1 MKIYQNSTEME
12 ANDLKIYQKQKI
24 SGNLK
29 KLQQKF
35 MKSFVRTCDLNFEGY
50 FCRKLYNA
58 STTQL
63 IGAHFK
69 KIWIQDFFLFII
81 LM

>member
-1 MKIYQNSTEME
+1 ME

-35 MKSFVRTCDLNFEGY
+35 MKSFVRTCDVSFEGQ
-50 FCRKLYNA
+50 FVSNLTMSLNHPMDTQCDNLLK
-58 STTQL
+58 TTYQN
-63 IGAHFK
+63 GQRFVRMHVVNKA
-69 KIWIQDFFLFII
+69 
-81 LM
+81 

>member
-1 MKIYQNSTEME
+1 MRIVVSCDVFMKINQNSTEME

-35 MKSFVRTCDLNFEGY
+35 MKSFVRTCDLNFEGQY
-50 FCRKLYNA
+50 CQ
-58 STTQL
+58 QL
-63 IGAHFK
+63 NNVS
-69 KIWIQDFFLFII
+69 
-81 LM
+81 

>member
-1 MKIYQNSTEME
+1 MRIVVSCDVFMKIYQTSTEME

-35 MKSFVRTCDLNFEGY
+35 MKSFIRTCDVSFEGQ
-50 FCRKLYNA
+50 FVSNLTMSLNHPMDRC
-58 STTQL
+58 
-63 IGAHFK
+63 IC
-69 KIWIQDFFLFII
+69 
-81 LM
+81 

>member
-1 MKIYQNSTEME
+1 ME

-35 MKSFVRTCDLNFEGY
+35 MKSFVRTCDVNFEGQ
-50 FCRKLYNA
+50 FCQ
-58 STTQL
+58 QL
-63 IGAHFK
+63 SNVS
-69 KIWIQDFFLFII
+69 
-81 LM
+81 